1 MLKGYQDLDVYRR
14 SYNLALRLH
23 QITLQFPSHEKYE
36 IGSQIRRS
44 AVSVTLNIAEGYGR
58 KSSPNE
64 FKHFVRNA
72 LGSTNEVRVLV
83 DMAKDLG
90 YLDQNVYRELAEEN
104 QILGKQL
111 YRLMERWQKI

>member
-1 MLKGYQDLDVYRR
+1 
-14 SYNLALRLH
+14 
-23 QITLQFPSHEKYE
+23 
-36 IGSQIRRS
+36 
-44 AVSVTLNIAEGYGR
+44 VTLNIAEGYGR

-64 FKHFVRNA
+64 FKHFIRNA

-90 YLDQNVYRELAEEN
+90 YLESVAYRELAEEY

-111 YRLMERWQKI
+111 YRLMERWRKI

>member
-1 MLKGYQDLDVYRR
+1 MIKGYQDLKVYQR
-14 SYNLALRLH
+14 SYDLALRLH
-23 QITLQFPSHEKYE
+23 RITLTFPSHEKYE
-36 IGSQIRRS
+36 LGSQIRRS

-83 DMAKDLG
+83 DIAKDLG
-90 YLDQNVYRELAEEN
+90 YLDQDLYRELAEEY

>member
-1 MLKGYQDLDVYRR
+1 MIRGYQDLEVYRR

-23 QITLQFPSHEKYE
+23 QMTLQFPSHERYE
-36 IGSQIRRS
+36 LGSQIRRS

-64 FKHFVRNA
+64 FKHFIRNA

-90 YLDQNVYRELAEEN
+90 YLESVAYRELAEEY

-111 YRLMERWQKI
+111 YRLMERWRKI

>member
-1 MLKGYQDLDVYRR
+1 MIKGYQDLEVYRR

-23 QITLQFPSHEKYE
+23 QITLQFPSYEKYE
-36 IGSQIRRS
+36 LGSQIRRS

-58 KSSPNE
+58 KSSPKE
-64 FKHFVRNA
+64 FKHFLRNS

-90 YLDQNVYRELAEEN
+90 YLENDAYRELAEEYKILSK
-104 QILGKQL
+104 QI